1 MTTAI
6 SAVSNARFDNPAALL
21 AQAPAKP
28 SLSDIQR
35 NYQVAEDRMANWE
48 PKLGGLIPLGVFT
61 GSRRITATE
70 GAMLDGLTR
79 SRGILGL
86 QAFQGIV
93 NEAQTVSAARVPPAS
108 VDSMPARVAADIN
121 KLPAGIRDQVRN
133 GWPLS
138 DGHTDAF
145 RHAYWNARMTQ
156 QFGSDWAK
164 QYATAH
170 EAVDGTVNNSAVRE
184 AMDLYNNEVGRAIAT
199 ANPNAS
205 PAEIADKVK
214 AALDRGELVVVNQS
228 GTLSWSN
235 EVAVGQHGRGQ
246 SSNAPGVLP
255 IPAGDAY
262 VRGG

>member
-6 SAVSNARFDNPAALL
+6 SAVSNSRFDNSTALL

-61 GSRRITATE
+61 GSVRLTATE

-79 SRGILGL
+79 SRGVIGL
-86 QAFQGIV
+86 QAFEGIK
-93 NEAQTVSAARVPPAS
+93 NEAQSVSASRVPPAK

-121 KLPAGIRDQVRN
+121 KLPAGVRDQIRN

-145 RHAYWNARMTQ
+145 RHAFWNARMTQ
-156 QFGSDWAK
+156 QFGSEWTT
-164 QYATAH
+164 QFATAH
-170 EAVDGTVNNSAVRE
+170 EAVDTSVNNSAVRE
-184 AMDLYNNEVGRAIAT
+184 AMDLYNNEVGRKIA
-199 ANPNAS
+199 ADNPNAS

-235 EVAVGQHGRGQ
+235 EVAVGQHGRAQ

-255 IPAGDAY
+255 VPAGDAY

>member
-6 SAVSNARFDNPAALL
+6 SAVSNSRFDNSASLL

-79 SRGILGL
+79 SRGIIGL

-93 NEAQTVSAARVPPAS
+93 NEAQTVSARRVPPAS

-121 KLPAGIRDQVRN
+121 KLPSGVRDQIRN

-145 RHAYWNARMTQ
+145 RHAYWNARMSQ
-156 QFGSDWAK
+156 QFGSEWAT

-170 EAVDGTVNNSAVRE
+170 EAVDTSVNNSSVRE
-184 AMDLYNNEVGRAIAT
+184 AMDLYGLAERTLRAEAG
-199 ANPNAS
+199 
-205 PAEIADKVK
+205 
-214 AALDRGELVVVNQS
+214 AAR
-228 GTLSWSN
+228 
-235 EVAVGQHGRGQ
+235 R
-246 SSNAPGVLP
+246 PLP
-255 IPAGDAY
+255 LPD
-262 VRGG
+262 

>member
-6 SAVSNARFDNPAALL
+6 SAVSNIRFDNSATLL

-61 GSRRITATE
+61 GSVRLTATE

-79 SRGILGL
+79 SRGVIGL
-86 QAFQGIV
+86 RAFEGIK
-93 NEAQTVSAARVPPAS
+93 NEAQSVSASRVPPAK

-145 RHAYWNARMTQ
+145 RHAFWNARMTQ
-156 QFGSDWAK
+156 QFGNEWTT
-164 QYATAH
+164 QFATAH
-170 EAVDGTVNNSAVRE
+170 EAVDTSVNNSAVRE
-184 AMDLYNNEVGRAIAT
+184 AMDLYNNEVGRKIA
-199 ANPNAS
+199 ADNPNAS
-205 PAEIADKVK
+205 PAGIADKVK

-235 EVAVGQHGRGQ
+235 EVAVGQHGRAQ

-255 IPAGDAY
+255 VPAGDAY